1 MNLYEKAQKK
11 LDDAYQEVQQERCM
25 VAPQKELIDKVI
37 DGKHLTFKY
46 ILFTSILS
54 KATDETLNPLAL
66 QSGSNLPGAYNARDV
81 CHKVIVPFEQT
92 TLGKIL
98 GGSNEPFLNKPARYT
113 ELKKDNPVRKGQD
126 QELLNSLVENL
137 PNMTT
142 SDSAYINLKYLL
154 SKLLGKIEERSQITN
169 FTVLESESNPLKIKE
184 IISKIVSSSFE
195 GETVTLV
202 IAALYSQLFSNEY
215 ARVEVH
221 PVNQSGAST
230 KEVSDLDIY
239 FHDQLIINNE
249 IKDKV
254 YKLNDVRHAV
264 DKVIT
269 SGGQR
274 MLFIEG
280 PRGKL
285 EEEGLKEL
293 IDGYAQE
300 KFHLEL
306 ISFEDFVNFI
316 ISIIPN
322 ININD
327 FLQFIIQTINDKKF
341 KTELLPYIREIA
353 NESLEIQ

>member
-1 MNLYEKAQKK
+1 MNLYDEAQKI
-11 LDDAYQEVQQERCM
+11 LEEAYQEVKQVRCTI
-25 VAPQKELIDKVI
+25 APQKELIDKVI
-37 DGKHLTFKY
+37 DSNHRTFKY
-46 ILFTSILS
+46 ILFTAILS
-54 KATDETLNPLAL
+54 KATDETLNPLVL
-66 QSGSNLPGAYNARDV
+66 QSGSILDGAYNARDV

-98 GGSNEPFLNKPARYT
+98 GGSNEPFLNKPARFP

-137 PNMTT
+137 PKMDT
-142 SDSAYINLKYLL
+142 SDSAYLNLKYLL
-154 SKLLGKIEERSQITN
+154 SKLLGEIEERRQITN
-169 FTVLESESNPLKIKE
+169 FTVLESESEPLKIKE
-184 IISKIVSSSFE
+184 IINKIISNSFE

-202 IAALYSQLFSNEY
+202 VAALYSQLFSDEFT
-215 ARVEVH
+215 RVEVH

-239 FHDQLIINNE
+239 FHDKLIIYNE

-254 YKLNDVRHAV
+254 YKLSDVRHAV

-280 PRGKL
+280 PRGNL

-293 IDGYAQE
+293 IDVYVQK
-300 KFHLEL
+300 KFHLKL
-306 ISFEDFVNFI
+306 ISFDDFVDFV
-316 ISIIPN
+316 ISIIPD

-327 FLQFIIQTINDKKF
+327 FLQFIIQTIIDKKF
-341 KTELLPYIREIA
+341 KTELLPYIRKIA
-353 NESLEIQ
+353 EDSLEIQ